1 MLLVHLGHV
10 LSLFVLAQV
19 FAALREFLQLSIC
32 SATMTTG
39 VASLIVAAQAEL
51 PLTMPFDEW
60 MTTFGKTSN
69 GDEQTTRQAI
79 YEDVAPPTFSNLP
92 PLKKVLKK

>member
-1 MLLVHLGHV
+1 
-10 LSLFVLAQV
+10 
-19 FAALREFLQLSIC
+19 
-32 SATMTTG
+32 MTTG

-79 YEDVAPPTFSNLP
+79 YEDVAHPTLSNLT